1 MAELTSVSVSEFK
14 KREDVEIVQ
23 IVKNPNTSKLFA
35 AAGNGKNFKVQGD
48 IDTAK
53 PVSFLYEV
61 DEGAEAPTQEQ
72 WDNGC
77 FVNSSEANIVAS
89 L

>member
-1 MAELTSVSVSEFK
+1 MATLKNVSVSEFK

-35 AAGNGKNFKVQGD
+35 AAGNGKNFKVQAS
-48 IDTAK
+48 IDTSK

-61 DEGAEAPTQEQ
+61 EDGADEPTIEQ

-77 FVNSSEANIVAS
+77 FVNSSVDNVVAS